1 MQKIILASASP
12 RRKQLLEWAD
22 IPFEIMVADTDENYS
37 EFLSKE
43 DIAIHIASNKALAV
57 TEKAASQKDT
67 IIIAA
72 DTIVVLNNEV
82 IGKPLNR
89 EDAIRILQKLSGQ
102 THHVITGVCILS
114 NDETIK
120 FSEKTEVEF
129 HNVSLAQIEYYVDH
143 YKPYDKAGAYAI
155 QEWIGVT
162 AVKSINGDFYNVMGL
177 PVSRVIKEL
186 SKLGIVATGRDLS
199 TEN

>member
-22 IPFEIMVADTDENYS
+22 ISFEIIVADTDESYS
-37 EFLSKE
+37 DSLSKE
-43 DIAIHIASNKALAV
+43 AIAIHIASNKALAV
-57 TEKAASQKDT
+57 KEKIASQKNA

-72 DTIVVLNNEV
+72 DTIVVLNKEV
-82 IGKPLNR
+82 IGKPANR
-89 EDAIRILQKLSGQ
+89 EEAIAILLKLSGQ

-114 NDETIK
+114 AEKFCN
-120 FSEKTEVEF
+120 FSEITEVEF
-129 HNVSLAQIEYYVDH
+129 HPISLAQIEYYVDH

-162 AVKSINGDFYNVMGL
+162 AVKSIKGDFYNVMGL
-177 PVSRVIKEL
+177 PVSRVVKEL
-186 SKLGIVATGRDLS
+186 NQFGVVGTGRDLS
-199 TEN
+199 L